1 MVCYYNDPNKY
12 VHQGLSMAKKQIEK
26 VCTRTMKNGWDQYQN
41 QTKLIKKHEN
51 TSPCKLAKHYLHG
64 K

>member
-1 MVCYYNDPNKY
+1 
-12 VHQGLSMAKKQIEK
+12 MAEKQIEK
-26 VCTRTMKNGWDQYQN
+26 VCTRTMKNGWDQNQN